1 MLGVLFLLPVWASK
15 PHMSKDW
22 APSNQSNMN
31 GGYLYS
37 QTPGGH
43 DTQRLFPAQF
53 RDYPG
58 GVMSFDVY
66 TPPIK
71 TFYSQVFWTGLDP
84 VGLPDDIVKYFD
96 GKDMAVVGF
105 ELDQVRRTEEG
116 DVSVPINVAYN
127 HHFESTMAGSN
138 AIFEKVPK
146 AADDETSA
154 QRWVVRDLKPGG
166 ATPNSQDFGAANGGE
181 TRKSFHGY
189 APGFAQV
196 IHSPKTF
203 QVTAMQIDTWNRDKM
218 KLTGSDFVAGPE
230 PRSSLAPPN
239 ATYSGLL
246 ECPLTTR
253 INKVLRADY
262 TIKSSGL
269 CDSPVLTAADCFAG
283 AGKLLPGNWTQTT
296 VNDPTQPAG
305 CSLKAQ
311 ENFTVDVIFNAA
323 RSSVPCGS
331 AVARIVGAM
340 QSLVRLELAL
350 DVERQVA
357 TISVTGPVGVW
368 FGVGFNASAMKD
380 APWAVI
386 VDGYGGVTERK
397 LADQN
402 PGVQLAPSVTVTA
415 NTTSGNTRT
424 LVLSRPFK
432 GKSSDYFSFS
442 ASLTSLAFINAIGNG
457 PTLAYH
463 KIKTPSTIVLLPANS
478 TGDCVCSSPPPPFG
492 KAVGTLVYVKTSQPE
507 DTGSGTINFDN
518 DCEPWPKSQLLE
530 AKNPTCDLRTYVG
543 GQIACHHMFS
553 LLDADQPIPW
563 VDQPLEY
570 VLKFR
575 FWVQE
580 YDASYHRQV
589 FRTTWGIASPVEFD
603 VPQCADGIEGCAKE
617 ADGTWV
623 HTIAGTFTGN
633 GALVHASFHCHA
645 PTCLSMTLYRCP
657 LGTTVCNASTGQL
670 LCEERPVYGT
680 NNSQPFNEVGFILQ
694 PPCLWGSPEFGLE
707 APPNVTGYVLGSVK
721 KSNATFGH
729 HGEMAWLQMLYA

>member
-1 MLGVLFLLPVWASK
+1 MWLLVLLPTIHALGK
-15 PHMSKDW
+15 PRTSANW
-22 APSNQSNMN
+22 VPTNQSNMN
-31 GGYLYS
+31 GEYLYS

-43 DTQRLFPAQF
+43 DTQRLFPAQY

-71 TFYSQVFWTGLDP
+71 TLYSQVFWTGLDP
-84 VGLPDDIVKYFD
+84 VNLPEDVIQYFS

-105 ELDQVRRTEEG
+105 ELDQVRRTKDG

-138 AIFEKVPK
+138 AVFEKVAKSPH
-146 AADDETSA
+146 ATG
-154 QRWVVRDLKPGG
+154 QRWAVRDLKPGG
-166 ATPNSQDFGAANGGE
+166 TPNSQDFGAANGGE

-196 IHSPKTF
+196 IHSPETF

-218 KLTGSDFVAGPE
+218 KLTGSAFVAGPE
-230 PRSSLAPPN
+230 PRASLSPPN

-253 INKVLRADY
+253 ITKVLHADY
-262 TIKSSGL
+262 TFKSTGS
-269 CDSPVLTAADCFAG
+269 CASPVASASECFLG
-283 AGKLLPGNWTQTT
+283 ASKLIPGHNLTQTT
-296 VNDPTQPAG
+296 GSDPGQPPA
-305 CSLKAQ
+305 CSVKAQ
-311 ENFTVDVIFNAA
+311 DNFTIGVFYNAA
-323 RSSVPCGS
+323 QSGVPCG
-331 AVARIVGAM
+331 AKTTKLVGAT
-340 QSLVRLELAL
+340 QSLVLLELSL
-350 DVERQVA
+350 DTEAQLA
-357 TISVTGPVGVW
+357 TISLTGPVGVW

-380 APWAVI
+380 APWAVV
-386 VDGYGGVTERK
+386 VDGGGGLSERK

-402 PGVQLAPSVTVTA
+402 PGVLLAPSVTVISNA
-415 NTTSGNTRT
+415 TSGNTRT
-424 LVLSRPFK
+424 LVFTRPFK
-432 GKSSDYFSFS
+432 GKSSEYFSFD
-442 ASLTSLAFINAIGNG
+442 ASLSALAFINAIGNS
-457 PTLAYH
+457 PTLSYH
-463 KIKTPSTIVLLPANS
+463 KTKTPSVVVLLPTS
-478 TGDCVCSSPPPPFG
+478 TGTCVCSSPPPPFG
-492 KAVGTLVYVKTSQPE
+492 KAVGTLVYVKTPQPE

-518 DCEPWPKSQLLE
+518 NCEPWPRSQLLE

-580 YDASYHRQV
+580 YDPSYHRQV

-603 VPQCADGIEGCAKE
+603 VPQCAEGIEGCAKE
-617 ADGTWV
+617 VDGTWV
-623 HTIAGTFTGN
+623 HTIAGTFNGD
-633 GALVHASFHCHA
+633 GALVHAAFHCHA

-657 LGTTVCNASTGQL
+657 LGTDVCNATSGEL
-670 LCEERPVYGT
+670 LCEERPVYGV

-694 PPCLWGSPEFGLE
+694 PPCLWGSQEFGLE
-707 APPNVTGYVLGSVK
+707 LPPNVTG
-721 KSNATFGH
+721 
-729 HGEMAWLQMLYA
+729 